1 MALELDDRPTAG
13 PAIPPHDDVSF
24 EAARAERLVGVD
36 IARALALIGMFTQH
50 AHVGGETGESS
61 TGWVGWLFTES
72 AGRAAVLFFVLS
84 GVSLAMIH
92 RNGSASARPVV
103 LRRRGFLLLAGGLL
117 LTISIWPA
125 SILQHYGAVF
135 LVAPWLLQLSR
146 HWLAIA
152 SGLGLIGGPVAM
164 LWLPRLGDDVLGR
177 WSGATGSWLV
187 DQAWD
192 LLVGGLYPL
201 VIWIGFFTVGM
212 SIGRIELQ
220 GRRVASGLAAFGV
233 AATVVL
239 GLTAGALAD
248 RFDGDEVLLDA
259 DAELGWPTSS
269 RSSTR
274 TACHSTTTSIGRSGG
289 RSCTSPRGTRVG
301 WVGRSRRAVSPSP
314 SSVWPSRCRN
324 GRTAFCTR
332 SLRSDRCRSPR
343 TSCTSRSSPTAGRP
357 HIAGAGWSIAAQEWA
372 FAGLVAAMILIC
384 VIFHR
389 WLGVGPVERLLK
401 HFMLRPGDRRPRE
414 LQHGS

>member
-259 DAELGWPTSS
+259 DAELGADFVEELDEDGVPLDDYFDRPIRWQELYVTTGHSGRMGWTLQTSGIAIAILGLALALPQ
-269 RSSTR
+269 RSHRVLYPLAALGSMSL
-274 TACHSTTTSIGRSGG
+274 TAYLVHIALVTD
-289 RSCTSPRGTRVG
+289 G
-301 WVGRSRRAVSPSP
+301 WEA
-314 SSVWPSRCRN
+314 
-324 GRTAFCTR
+324 
-332 SLRSDRCRSPR
+332 
-343 TSCTSRSSPTAGRP
+343 

-401 HFMLRPGDRRPRE
+401 HFTLRPGDRRPRE